1 MAESLQNQPTPDE
14 AERRVA
20 ADSDPS
26 QLNTAN
32 DVAPQGGADSAQA
45 AVKARFD
52 YLDVIKGYL
61 IILVVFAHLVEHF
74 GAYDPLFLAVYSA
87 LSLYG
92 LPVFVIASGMVA
104 KPVLGDKDYRK
115 MVAKLLL
122 PLICLQPF
130 YLALYARAGGDAA
143 RHILDPQW
151 LLWFLLSLLLWRMM
165 LPLFLRVPLAVPVAI
180 GLTLAAGYAQYI
192 GTDLS
197 LSRTLYF
204 FPFFLAGYLWRD
216 KVLKLVSHVRLLWG
230 LVFLALLVGTALW
243 FLHGLD
249 PGVVYHD
256 RGYDQAS
263 VWKDYP
269 ALGRL
274 GLLLLSSVGCLAW
287 MAIIPRSTKWLVRL
301 GQRSLT
307 VLALHGFVVLVF
319 LKLFNMAGWT
329 SSPSPLLFPLLLVLS
344 VAIAWGVSLLDG
356 SFNRFFDWLETR
368 LSRLTPPI
376 L

>member
-1 MAESLQNQPTPDE
+1 
-14 AERRVA
+14 
-20 ADSDPS
+20 
-26 QLNTAN
+26 
-32 DVAPQGGADSAQA
+32 
-45 AVKARFD
+45 
-52 YLDVIKGYL
+52 
-61 IILVVFAHLVEHF
+61 
-74 GAYDPLFLAVYSA
+74 
-87 LSLYG
+87 
-92 LPVFVIASGMVA
+92 
-104 KPVLGDKDYRK
+104 
-115 MVAKLLL
+115 
-122 PLICLQPF
+122 
-130 YLALYARAGGDAA
+130 
-143 RHILDPQW
+143 
-151 LLWFLLSLLLWRMM
+151 MM
-165 LPLFLRVPLAVPVAI
+165 LPLFLRVPLAVPVAVGI
-180 GLTLAAGYAQYI
+180 TLAAGYAQYI

-216 KVLKLVSHVRLLWG
+216 RVLKIVSSARLLWG

-256 RGYDQAS
+256 RGYDQAA

-329 SSPSPLLFPLLLVLS
+329 TSPSPLLFPLLLVLS

-356 SFNRFFDWLETR
+356 PFNRFFDWLETR
-368 LSRLTPPI
+368 LSRLTPRIP
-376 L
+376 